1 MLHLQLLS
9 TRTNLAFVVWCCL
22 LLVSASATVFR
33 TDHRSRTGLSPW
45 SVAVGRVVLRDGSMC
60 TATLVHPSFAVTAAA
75 CVFQRGNR
83 SSLNASNVVGIMFGN
98 ASVPIMTDVAR
109 VILQRSSFPPPSYN
123 YLLLQLSSPVTTL
136 APLAVPGDAG
146 CPIIPPQRRAVV
158 NVTCVQFAAPDFV
171 SAPVAQAACP
181 LNVSSSAILD
191 ATHGCDTSV
200 RGSIGAPLVTSSSA
214 VCLAALHVPGP
225 IESAMGNATA
235 DYIVAAWTL
244 QNANVALLLTDLR
257 AHLRDLTTSSTMQ
270 TSQDNNRATW
280 VGVYV
285 CMGAVGAVLCGLALL
300 LFRTR
305 YVNVQSLPTPPPACP
320 SRPPPRTFWHS

>member
-1 MLHLQLLS
+1 
-9 TRTNLAFVVWCCL
+9 TNLAFVVWCCL
-22 LLVSASATVFR
+22 LL
-33 TDHRSRTGLSPW
+33 
-45 SVAVGRVVLRDGSMC
+45 
-60 TATLVHPSFAVTAAA
+60 FAVTAAA

-109 VILQRSSFPPPSYN
+109 VILQRSSSPPPSYN

-146 CPIIPPQRRAVV
+146 CPIIPPQPVV

-171 SAPVAQAACP
+171 SAPVAQAACS